1 MNWKKIIGILVA
13 IAAVAFIGYTVIF
26 ANNEEEA
33 MSVRTGKVTEE
44 TINETLNLTGMVEPG
59 ETQEVYGQGTVSDL
73 PVAVNDTVEEG
84 DTLISFSG
92 VPIEAN
98 FSGTVTAVNA
108 TEGEPDT
115 STQTGTPAV
124 VLADLSQ
131 LEVAIQLTKTD
142 APLVKADQT
151 ATLTSGDQ
159 TYSGKVSKV
168 DPVATST
175 PGATGNTQLLNAVVS
190 FDENPEDLIAGFDID
205 VEITTNTSEN
215 AMTIPIE
222 ALVYDENNEP
232 FVYTVE
238 NDVIKSKPVEIGI
251 QSATKVEVLSGLS
264 ADEMVVLSPSE
275 DVKNG
280 ITVTTQEKE

>member
-33 MSVRTGKVTEE
+33 LSVRTGKVTEE

-142 APLVKADQT
+142 APLVKADQK

-168 DPVATST
+168 APVATST

-222 ALVYDENNEP
+222 ALVYDNNNKP

>member
-1 MNWKKIIGILVA
+1 MNWKKIIGILVVF
-13 IAAVAFIGYTVIF
+13 AAVAFIGYTVIF
-26 ANNEEEA
+26 ANNKEEVL
-33 MSVRTGKVTEE
+33 SVRTGKVTEE

-151 ATLTSGDQ
+151 ATLTTGDQ

-222 ALVYDENNEP
+222 ALVYDNNNEP

-238 NDVIKSKPVEIGI
+238 NDGIKSKPVEIGI
-251 QSATKVEVLSGLS
+251 QSATKVEILSGLA
-264 ADEMVVLSPSE
+264 ADETVVLSPSE